1 MILSISR
8 FISWHINF
16 MAHKQKSKLLLHL
29 HLHIVLMQLRFSNGD
44 VFPRPRSEAVEI
56 SSRQTLHTFS
66 GRPASFFNVP
76 TKVNEV
82 RAETMP
88 VFGRRGDIYVTAEDR
103 RNNIFL
109 DPPAQNSPTPSTSS
123 SAGATVAAEYFPN
136 YGVSVWNG
144 MREGV
149 SSVNVSSTTSV
160 PQIHNLGGGTD
171 PAIEQGGN
179 YYMYNYALG
188 EMYTSIVE
196 RLALPLSLQEA
207 YVQPCPVGTAEDA
220 QGNCTVTSL
229 GVRLDTDFGPKVL
242 LRNDYALGIS
252 NDDGSYIQ
260 YRCSGNGT
268 RAAIRSTNTDGT
280 LDVVCV
286 QCSDR
291 STPSAQG
298 TCAASVTAHKITPR
312 YTSMHACPQG
322 TAEDAFL
329 NCTIT
334 ENGDALG
341 LPLQGEW
348 QVSSLLSSARG
359 LWRCSEPGTYAYLLT
374 IVLMPAQPPFIMNP
388 ITDTQPVCMYCP
400 NFEAPQNASAT
411 FPSMPSAPPE
421 PQCPAYEAV
430 YYTPCPAGT
439 FRGERGTCLRFSNCP
454 AGSQPLPSNPA
465 FCMVTQDEQFLQG
478 NAPRTSRTF
487 APPNALLA
495 ARSVAGQ
502 GSTFPPWRAHI
513 MGGTNAASISRL

>member
-1 MILSISR
+1 VLCESPFKQKYYFLDKSYP
-8 FISWHINF
+8 
-16 MAHKQKSKLLLHL
+16 HKQKSKLLLHLRL

-44 VFPRPRSEAVEI
+44 VFPRPRSGAVEI

-66 GRPASFFNVP
+66 GRPASFFNKP
-76 TKVNEV
+76 TFAKVNEV
-82 RAETMP
+82 RAEPLP
-88 VFGRRGDIYVTAEDR
+88 VFGRRGDMYVTAEAR

-109 DPPAQNSPTPSTSS
+109 DPPAQNSPTPSSPS

-160 PQIHNLGGGTD
+160 PQIQNWGGGTD
-171 PAIEQGGN
+171 PAIEQGN

-196 RLALPLSLQEA
+196 RLALPLYLQEA

-229 GVRLDTDFGPKVL
+229 GVRLNTDFGPKVL

-252 NDDGSYIQ
+252 NNGSYIQ

-348 QVSSLLSSARG
+348 QVSSSLSSERG
-359 LWRCSEPGTYAYLLT
+359 LWQCSEPGTYAYLRT
-374 IVLMPAQPPFIMNP
+374 VVPA
-388 ITDTQPVCMYCP
+388 TLLATCMYCP

-411 FPSMPSAPPE
+411 FTNIPVAPPE

-430 YYTPCPAGT
+430 YYNPCPAGT
-439 FRGERGTCLRFSNCP
+439 FRGERGTCLRYSNCP
-454 AGSQPLPSNPA
+454 AGSQPLLSNPA

-513 MGGTNAASISRL
+513 VGGTNAASISRL

>member
-1 MILSISR
+1 MILSY
-8 FISWHINF
+8 SWHINKNQSCF
-16 MAHKQKSKLLLHL
+16 ALAPALAL
-29 HLHIVLMQLRFSNGD
+29 VLMQLRFSNGD
-44 VFPRPRSEAVEI
+44 VFPRPRSEALDI
-56 SSRQTLHTFS
+56 SSRKTLHTFS
-66 GRPASFFNVP
+66 GRLAAVFNNP
-76 TKVNEV
+76 TLVNV
-82 RAETMP
+82 NNDATAKPMP
-88 VFGRRGDIYVTAEDR
+88 VFGRRGDIYVTAEKRAHSLFLEPSADDV
-103 RNNIFL
+103 NEGVIF
-109 DPPAQNSPTPSTSS
+109 D
-123 SAGATVAAEYFPN
+123 GEFFPN
-136 YGVSVWNG
+136 YRSHVLNG
-144 MREGV
+144 MREDF

-160 PQIHNLGGGTD
+160 PQIQNLGASTD
-171 PAIEQGGN
+171 PAIEQGDN
-179 YYMYNYALG
+179 FYLYNYALG
-188 EMYTSIVE
+188 ETYISFLD
-196 RLALPLSLQEA
+196 RLARPLSLHQA
-207 YVQPCPVGTAEDA
+207 LLQPCPVGTAEDA
-220 QGNCTVTSL
+220 NGNCTVTST
-229 GVRLDTDFGPKVL
+229 GARSDADFGPKVL

-252 NDDGSYIQ
+252 NNDGSYIQ
-260 YRCSGNGT
+260 YRCLGNGT
-268 RAAIRSTNTDGT
+268 RAVIKDTNTDGT

-286 QCSDR
+286 QCSDL

-298 TCAASVTAHKITPR
+298 ACAASVSAQKITPR
-312 YTSMHACPQG
+312 YTSYDACPLG
-322 TAEDAFL
+322 TAEDAYL

-348 QVSSLLSSARG
+348 QVSSSLSSSRG
-359 LWRCSEPGTYAYLLT
+359 LWRCSEPGTYAYQRT
-374 IVLMPAQPPFIMNP
+374 VVIMPALPTFIPNP
-388 ITDTQPVCMYCP
+388 VTATEPMCMYCP

-411 FPSMPSAPPE
+411 LPNMPSASPE